1 MMRELNDVFVVLEIW
16 IDSNVFSNIIVVD
29 KILIIKNE
37 IKEFFEDFN
46 KFLVFLNLFLEIFLF
61 IGFVIGESLIDVS
74 LKGNVVVVDDVNLIS
89 DKIILIIIDIK
100 FI

>member
-89 DKIILIIIDIK
+89 DKII
-100 FI
+100 

>member
-89 DKIILIIIDIK
+89 DKIILIIKDIK

>member
-1 MMRELNDVFVVLEIW
+1 MMRKLNDVFVVLEIW

-89 DKIILIIIDIK
+89 DKII
-100 FI
+100 

>member
-1 MMRELNDVFVVLEIW
+1 MMRELNDIFVVLEIW

-89 DKIILIIIDIK
+89 DKIILIIKDIK

>member
-1 MMRELNDVFVVLEIW
+1 MMRKLNDVFVVLEIW
-16 IDSNVFSNIIVVD
+16 IDSNVLSNIIVVD

-61 IGFVIGESLIDVS
+61 IGFVIGESLIDVI

-89 DKIILIIIDIK
+89 DKII
-100 FI
+100 

>member
-89 DKIILIIIDIK
+89 DKIILIIMDIK

>member
-1 MMRELNDVFVVLEIW
+1 MMIELNDVFVVLEIW

-89 DKIILIIIDIK
+89 DKII
-100 FI
+100 

>member
-74 LKGNVVVVDDVNLIS
+74 LKGNVVVVDDLNLIS
-89 DKIILIIIDIK
+89 DKII
-100 FI
+100 

>member
-74 LKGNVVVVDDVNLIS
+74 LKGNVIVVDDVNLIS
-89 DKIILIIIDIK
+89 DKIILIIMDIK

>member
-16 IDSNVFSNIIVVD
+16 IDSNVLSNIIVVD

-89 DKIILIIIDIK
+89 DKII
-100 FI
+100 

>member
-37 IKEFFEDFN
+37 IKEFLEDFN

-61 IGFVIGESLIDVS
+61 IGFVIGESLIDVI

-89 DKIILIIIDIK
+89 DKII
-100 FI
+100 

>member
-16 IDSNVFSNIIVVD
+16 IDSNVLSNIIVVD

-89 DKIILIIIDIK
+89 DKIILIIKDIK

>member
-61 IGFVIGESLIDVS
+61 IGFVIGESLIDVI

-89 DKIILIIIDIK
+89 DKII
-100 FI
+100 

>member
-16 IDSNVFSNIIVVD
+16 IDSNVFSNIIIVD

-89 DKIILIIIDIK
+89 DKII
-100 FI
+100 

>member
-1 MMRELNDVFVVLEIW
+1 MKRELNDVFVVLEIW

-89 DKIILIIIDIK
+89 DKII
-100 FI
+100 

>member
-16 IDSNVFSNIIVVD
+16 IDSNVFSDIIVVD

-89 DKIILIIIDIK
+89 DKII
-100 FI
+100 

>member
-29 KILIIKNE
+29 KFLIIKNE
-37 IKEFFEDFN
+37 IKGFFEDFN

-61 IGFVIGESLIDVS
+61 IGFVIGESLIDVI

-89 DKIILIIIDIK
+89 DKII
-100 FI
+100 

>member
-16 IDSNVFSNIIVVD
+16 IDSNVFSNIIVVE

-89 DKIILIIIDIK
+89 DKIILIIKDIK

>member
-29 KILIIKNE
+29 KIFIIKNE

-89 DKIILIIIDIK
+89 DKII
-100 FI
+100 

>member
-46 KFLVFLNLFLEIFLF
+46 KFLVFLNVFLEIFLF

-89 DKIILIIIDIK
+89 DKII
-100 FI
+100 

>member
-16 IDSNVFSNIIVVD
+16 IDSNVFSNIIVVE

-89 DKIILIIIDIK
+89 DKII
-100 FI
+100 

>member
-37 IKEFFEDFN
+37 IKEFFKDFN

-61 IGFVIGESLIDVS
+61 IGFVIGESLIDVI

-89 DKIILIIIDIK
+89 DKII
-100 FI
+100 

>member
-37 IKEFFEDFN
+37 IKEFFEDLN

-89 DKIILIIIDIK
+89 DKII
-100 FI
+100 